1 MIREKWQ
8 HLTTRDRR
16 ILVVGGI
23 LVVVM
28 LIYTYAWNPLST
40 AVSEQYNDLRRGQ
53 GLVVWMKHAMQ
64 RLDRY
69 EALGYQ
75 LPQPT
80 KEKLDDVVKA
90 QFKTQRIAYHITSIK
105 QLDKTSVGVNFGQVP
120 FDRLVAALSQMADK
134 QGIVVKSTRITRKS
148 TDGLVDA
155 KMILEKIKV

>member
-1 MIREKWQ
+1 MMREKWQ
-8 HLTTRDRR
+8 NLTQRDRR
-16 ILVVGGI
+16 ILIIGS
-23 LVVVM
+23 VVVIVM
-28 LIYTYAWNPLST
+28 LVYTYAWNPLST

-53 GLVVWMKHAMQ
+53 SLLVWMKHAMQ

-75 LPQPT
+75 LPSPT
-80 KEKLDDVVKA
+80 KQKLDEVVKA
-90 QFKTQRIAYHITSIK
+90 QFKAQRIAYHITSIK
-105 QLDKTSVGVNFGQVP
+105 LLDKTSVGVNFGQVP
-120 FDRLVAALSQMADK
+120 FDRLITALTQMADK